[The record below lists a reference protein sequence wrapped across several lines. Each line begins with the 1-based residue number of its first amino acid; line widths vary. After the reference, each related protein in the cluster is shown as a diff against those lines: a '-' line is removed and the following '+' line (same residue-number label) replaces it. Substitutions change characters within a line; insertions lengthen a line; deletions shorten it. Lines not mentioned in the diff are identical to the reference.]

1 MAQFSFPVCVL
12 CPRALLTSMTPRS
25 IYVSNLTIVPAL

>member
-1 MAQFSFPVCVL
+1 MTQFSFPVGVL

-25 IYVSNLTIVPAL
+25 IYVSNLTTVVAL